1 MEKEQRVKATFEL
14 IHAQTRCAR
23 TLCAKLAAWDDPAY
37 KQLLELVVRM
47 LDQFTFEIRSEMYRN
62 GETDFNGFLF
72 KEVGAGSELI
82 AIQAALECYENALST
97 TAQERTRAM
106 LSRQYFDLQRAYEHL
121 VGFHGLEPTAL
132 HAEIHLPHT
141 V

>member
-23 TLCAKLAAWDDPAY
+23 TLCAKLGAWNDPAY

-47 LDQFTFEIRSEMYRN
+47 LDQFTFEIRSEMYKN
-62 GETDFNGFLF
+62 GEMDCNGFLS
-72 KEVGAGSELI
+72 KDVGGGSELI
-82 AIQAALECYENALST
+82 ALQAALECYENALNA
-97 TAQERTRAM
+97 TAQRGTRAM

-121 VGFHGLEPTAL
+121 V
-132 HAEIHLPHT
+132 
-141 V
+141 